1 MVNGTEYIWHTFKE
15 KKNPYELCSYSVFG
29 MFCFVC
35 PNTYDSRSSVINRF
49 LVAIS
54 ITHKKQQQ
62 QQK

>member
-1 MVNGTEYIWHTFKE
+1 MALNISGTLS
-15 KKNPYELCSYSVFG
+15 KKNPYELFSYVVFV

-35 PNTYDSRSSVINRF
+35 PNTYDSRSSVINLL

-62 QQK
+62 LQK